1 MNIIRIKR
9 KVEAVEMALDTTK
22 QDKIVKVSLIKQI
35 LEDGGAGQ
43 DFIKWSN
50 YRGLNI
56 RKAYQVDEEGIKNF
70 LRQNTKSG
78 RDSFHNSEG
87 FLKFPYRAS
96 VGISGHSEPKQT
108 LTNRESIKED
118 EVYIRTVE
126 ETPISTPLYSL
137 NSPNRRRSLTEEGFR
152 QETGI
157 LGSQPHCKEK
167 HGALSEHYQG
177 MELFHENQPQR
188 NNNPDIYFDMEIPL
202 LELLYP
208 HSKEL

>member
-1 MNIIRIKR
+1 
-9 KVEAVEMALDTTK
+9 MALDRTK
-22 QDKIVKVSLIKQI
+22 QDKIVKLSLIKKI
-35 LEDGGAGQ
+35 LEDGGADQ
-43 DFIKWSN
+43 DFLKWSKD
-50 YRGLNI
+50 RGLNI

-78 RDSFHNSEG
+78 RDSFHNAEG
-87 FLKFPYRAS
+87 FLKYPYRAS

-108 LTNRESIKED
+108 LTNRESLKDED
-118 EVYIRTVE
+118 IHIRTVE

-157 LGSQPHCKEK
+157 LGTQAHYKEK
-167 HGALSEHYQG
+167 YGALSEYYIG
-177 MELFHENQPQR
+177 MDLFHENQPIL
-188 NNNPDIYFDMEIPL
+188 NKNPDIYFDMEIPL

-208 HSKEL
+208 HSKELKAELNPFKY